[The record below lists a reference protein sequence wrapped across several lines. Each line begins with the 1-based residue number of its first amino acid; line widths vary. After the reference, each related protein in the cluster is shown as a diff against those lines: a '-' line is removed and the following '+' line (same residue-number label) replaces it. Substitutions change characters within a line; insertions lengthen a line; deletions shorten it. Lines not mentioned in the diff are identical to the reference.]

1 MKKTLMTLA
10 VVFCCTLIAV
20 MLTSC
25 EKETIN
31 KRGYTYDVEAGW
43 WVERNQAEHNAI
55 VSAIEQILGNE
66 GTTLHVYYDLQD
78 ERIKSSCEALKDQ
91 YSNLQST
98 LLTYFIIRTTAE
110 GSDIWRDTIA
120 TYFFGRAATG
130 TPYARYSLEQ
140 HTHEMLEQLNAIR
153 DSIGE
158 EMYQAQRHTFINIT
172 REFRDKLSDYF
183 NYYHP
188 EVESTQRVLFLCDS
202 IANAHLNDSIFVPIH
217 LTVSKIDL
225 FNQFTDIWDHTL
237 PANM

>member
-10 VVFCCTLIAV
+10 AVFCTMIAV

-31 KRGYTYDVEAGW
+31 KRGYTYDVETGW

-66 GTTLHVYYDLQD
+66 GTMLHVYYDLQD

-98 LLTYFIIRTTAE
+98 LLTYFIIRNTDDASGRTK
-110 GSDIWRDTIA
+110 DTIA
-120 TYFFGRAATG
+120 TYFFGRAAG
-130 TPYARYSLEQ
+130 APYAKYKLDR
-140 HTHEMLEQLNAIR
+140 HTHEMIEQLNAIR

-158 EMYQAQRHTFINIT
+158 EMYQAQRRTFNRIGH
-172 REFRDKLSDYF
+172 EFTSKLQEYTDHY
-183 NYYHP
+183 NP
-188 EVESTQRVLFLCDS
+188 EAESTQRVLFLCDS

-225 FNQFTDIWDHTL
+225 FNQSTDIWDRTL

>member
-1 MKKTLMTLA
+1 MRKKLTTLA
-10 VVFCCTLIAV
+10 GVLCCTMIAV
-20 MLTSC
+20 LLTSC

-31 KRGYTYDVEAGW
+31 KRGYTYDVETGW

-55 VSAIEQILGNE
+55 VNSINQILGNE
-66 GTTLHVYYDLQD
+66 GTSLHVYYDLQD
-78 ERIKSSCEALKDQ
+78 ERIKNSCEALKTQ

-98 LLTYFIIRTTAE
+98 LLTYFIIRTTTE
-110 GSDIWRDTIA
+110 GSDIWKDTVA

-130 TPYARYSLEQ
+130 TSYAKYSLEQ

-158 EMYQAQRHTFINIT
+158 EMYQTQRRTFINVT
-172 REFRDKLSDYF
+172 RDFKSKLQ
-183 NYYHP
+183 NYTEHYNP
-188 EVESTQRVLFLCDS
+188 EAESSQRVLFLCDS
-202 IANAHLNDSIFVPIH
+202 LTNAHLNDSIIVPIH

-225 FNQFTDIWDHTL
+225 FNQSNEIWDHTL